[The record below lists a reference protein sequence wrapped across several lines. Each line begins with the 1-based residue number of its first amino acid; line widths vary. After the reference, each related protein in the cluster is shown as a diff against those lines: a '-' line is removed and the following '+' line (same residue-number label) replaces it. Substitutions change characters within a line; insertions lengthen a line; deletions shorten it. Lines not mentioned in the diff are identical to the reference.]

1 MKKEIE
7 FQTVRVGR
15 RGQVVIPLS
24 FRKEAK
30 IKPRENILAVRIG
43 KKIFYEKIEDFLT
56 DRFVMILQKGLKST
70 SWKDVEKQRAAIDRE
85 IEKEM
90 MK

>member
-1 MKKEIE
+1 MGKEIE
-7 FQTVRVGR
+7 FQIVKVGR

-24 FRKEAK
+24 FRKEVK
-30 IKPRENILAVRIG
+30 IRPRENILAVRVG
-43 KKIFYEKIEDFLT
+43 KRIFYEKMEDFLT
-56 DRFVMILQKGLKST
+56 DRLIMLLQKGLKNT
-70 SWKDVEKQRAAIDRE
+70 SWKDIEKQRAEVDKE